1 MKISTAKSSGKLKD
15 RVLTGTKSAT
25 LNPQRDE
32 QGILLIECIVYIG
45 VFFLIL
51 GIAFKLFYSCW
62 DTARGFR
69 RNTDE
74 IVSTLKTGER
84 WRADVRTATAPLH
97 AEVSPTGSVLHIPQ
111 RSGEIGYLF
120 SESALWRRTGTNLEW
135 TRLLSGVKSSRM
147 APDQRQQVAA
157 WRWEVELAAHG
168 KETRVIPLFTFEAV
182 PPRK

>member
-1 MKISTAKSSGKLKD
+1 MKIFIAKSLGQSSA
-15 RVLTGTKSAT
+15 RVLTGTRSPA
-25 LNPQRDE
+25 LNPQRSE
-32 QGILLIECIVYIG
+32 QGILLVECIVYIG
-45 VFFLIL
+45 IFFMVL
-51 GIAFKLFYSCW
+51 GIAFKLFYTCW
-62 DTARGFR
+62 DNAKGLR

-97 AEVSPTGSVLHIPQ
+97 AEESPAGPVLHIPQ

-120 SESALWRRTGTNLEW
+120 SEGALWRRTALNSEW

-147 APDQRQQVAA
+147 ATDQRQHVTA
-157 WRWEVELAAHG
+157 WRWEMELAVRR
-168 KETRVIPLFTFEAV
+168 KETRTLPLFTFEAV